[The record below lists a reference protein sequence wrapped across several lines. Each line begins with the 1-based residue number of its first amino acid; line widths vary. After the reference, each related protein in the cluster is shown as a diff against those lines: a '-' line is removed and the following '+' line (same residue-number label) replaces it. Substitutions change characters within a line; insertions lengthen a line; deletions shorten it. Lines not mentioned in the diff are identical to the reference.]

1 MHYLLLLLSIVTL
14 SLFADDSSMQIS
26 PRECLKARYSNTF
39 GGTMLSRS
47 RMHNK
52 LEKKSEAQ
60 LPHTAE
66 EALKKI
72 QSTYKTLQ
80 IKKIEFIIR
89 NCKGYYLGRSQ
100 NAHYYFDPI
109 TLKLIQNRGRKQ

>member
-1 MHYLLLLLSIVTL
+1 MNYILLLSIVTL
-14 SLFADDSSMQIS
+14 SLFADDSTMQIA

-39 GGTMLSRS
+39 GGTMHSRA
-47 RMHNK
+47 RMQNK
-52 LEKKSEAQ
+52 LEKKSEAS
-60 LPHTAE
+60 LPHTTE

-72 QSTYKTLQ
+72 QNSYSTLQ

-89 NCKGYYLGRSQ
+89 NCKGYYLGRSK

-109 TLKLIQNRGRKQ
+109 TLKLIKNRGRKQ